1 MSSTSSWSRSLSLL
15 QLFLLFLLLQLFL
28 PPCLPHPQPCL
39 LLQRIGHKVRVGAL
53 LPAQR
58 GVRVR
63 VQAALNRAVEER
75 DNREN
80 RDPERE
86 KDRDPEMRTNFFL
99 PYNLSLELVSRQ
111 PAAADPDSVLR
122 CGCAGL
128 GASGVSAVLAFPQNR
143 EELLQLDLMS
153 SFMEIP
159 FISVLEQGE
168 PVQTQNRFHLQ
179 MAMAVPESALSALLL
194 TVLHRSGWREGT
206 VVLCRGWE
214 EAG

>member
-1 MSSTSSWSRSLSLL
+1 MSSTSSRSRSLSLL

-28 PPCLPHPQPCL
+28 PPGLPHPQPCL

-99 PYNLSLELVSRQ
+99 PYNLSVELVSRQ
-111 PAAADPDSVLR
+111 PVAADPDSVLR
-122 CGCAGL
+122 CGCADL

-168 PVQTQNRFHLQ
+168 PSLSEGEPTSVQRLRDSETQLFD
-179 MAMAVPESALSALLL
+179 VY
-194 TVLHRSGWREGT
+194 
-206 VVLCRGWE
+206 
-214 EAG
+214 